1 MNTFTQHNLSDEDL
15 VRESRAGSEMHFNV
29 LVDRYTGVVYRIAFG
44 ITRSHQEA
52 EDVVQETFL
61 RAFKNLDRF
70 SPERAAFK
78 AWILTIAR
86 NQSINVFSSLKRR
99 ALRFMGDSEAEDPD
113 DFSEAASFTGS
124 TRDAETILSAK
135 QEFSRLQK
143 ALEKLPERQ
152 RTALLMKTQEE
163 MSYDEIGEVMKCS
176 ASSVESLIFRARKKL
191 VDLMEK

>member
-1 MNTFTQHNLSDEDL
+1 MSDEDL
-15 VRESRAGSEMHFNV
+15 VRESRSGSEMHFNI
-29 LVDRYTGVVYRIAFG
+29 LVDRYTALVYRIAFG

-61 RAFKNLDRF
+61 RAFKHLDRF
-70 SPERAAFK
+70 TPERAAFK

-99 ALRFMGDSEAEDPD
+99 AFRFMGDAESEDQD
-113 DFSEAASFTGS
+113 GFSEAASFPGS
-124 TRDAETILSAK
+124 FRDAETLLSAK
-135 QEFSRLQK
+135 QEFSRLEK
-143 ALEKLPERQ
+143 ALKKLPERQ
-152 RTALLMKTQEE
+152 RTALLLKTQEE

-191 VDLMEK
+191 LELTEK

>member
-1 MNTFTQHNLSDEDL
+1 VSTFIRHNLSDEDL

-44 ITRSHQEA
+44 ITRSHHEA
-52 EDVVQETFL
+52 EDIVQETFL

-70 SPERAAFK
+70 TPERAAFK

-99 ALRFMGDSEAEDPD
+99 AFRFMGDAESEDPD
-113 DFSEAASFTGS
+113 GFSETASFSGS
-124 TRDAETILSAK
+124 SRDAETLLAAK
-135 QEFSRLQK
+135 QEFSRLGK

-152 RTALLMKTQEE
+152 RTALLLKTQEE
-163 MSYDEIGEVMKCS
+163 MSYDAIGEVMKCS

-191 VDLMEK
+191 MELMEK